1 METTRTETTR
11 KEMKAMNDNRVLR
24 KMFLSEEFSM
34 DTPRSTQMYTDWGM
48 SVLDNGTAVVPV
60 MGVLGDW
67 MPYSYITGMVEKAVQ
82 MDSVNEIILS
92 INSPGGAVAGL
103 FDSCRFIEKASKKK
117 KCIAYVTGMA
127 CSAAYAIATACD
139 EIFMMEDAEV
149 GSCGCYAH
157 AVEYSDAYFEKEGF
171 LHRIFRSKCSPKKN
185 CSVIT
190 DEAEAEAFQ
199 AEIDALGEKYL
210 KYVAKRRKC
219 AYSDALENF
228 GKGGVLMGEKAIAAG
243 MVDGIKTLEELG
255 IEEADTG
262 STKTNKVATEDGT
275 EINATEN
282 NSPLDGGEGD
292 DMDIN
297 AMSEEQRRETFEALC
312 SLQPDLTDSIVKS
325 AKDEERK
332 RILALGELRNGSAEV
347 DAIVDS
353 AVEDGRGA
361 EAVAIDIVKA
371 MKSAKDEVKDR
382 RNAEL
387 DSLAEDTDEAGVG
400 RYAIDDNPY
409 LTAAREM
416 GKENK

>member
-1 METTRTETTR
+1 
-11 KEMKAMNDNRVLR
+11 MKAMNDNRVLR

-67 MPYSYITGMVEKAVQ
+67 MPYSYITGMIEKALKR
-82 MDSVNEIILS
+82 DDINEIVLLID
-92 INSPGGAVAGL
+92 SPGGAVAGL
-103 FDSCRFIEKASKKK
+103 FDTCRFIERASKKK
-117 KCIAYVTGMA
+117 KCTAYVTGMA

-139 EIFMMEDAEV
+139 EIYMMEDAEV

-171 LHRIFRSKCSPKKN
+171 IHRVFRSKCSPKKN
-185 CSVIT
+185 CSVIA
-190 DEAEAEAFQ
+190 DEVEAEAFQ
-199 AEIDALGEKYL
+199 KEIDALGEKYL
-210 KYVAKRRKC
+210 RYVAKRRKC

-255 IEEADTG
+255 IEEADES
-262 STKTNKVATEDGT
+262 STKTRKTAVKDGT
-275 EINATEN
+275 EIKAIEN
-282 NSPLDGGEGD
+282 NSPQNGGEGD

-325 AKDEERK
+325 AKDEEKK

-353 AVEDGRGA
+353 AVEDGRSA
-361 EAVAIDIVKA
+361 EAIAVDIVKA

-382 RNAEL
+382 RKAEL

-400 RYAIDDNPY
+400 RYSIDDNPY

>member
-1 METTRTETTR
+1 
-11 KEMKAMNDNRVLR
+11 MNDNRVLR

-67 MPYSYITGMVEKAVQ
+67 MPYSYITGMIEKALKR
-82 MDSVNEIILS
+82 DDINEIVLLID
-92 INSPGGAVAGL
+92 SPGGAVAGL

-117 KCIAYVTGMA
+117 KCTAYVTGMA

-139 EIFMMEDAEV
+139 EIYMMEDAEV

-171 LHRIFRSKCSPKKN
+171 LHRVFRSKCSPKKN

-210 KYVAKRRKC
+210 RYVAKRRKC

-255 IEEADTG
+255 IEEVDAG

-297 AMSEEQRRETFEALC
+297 AMSKEQRRETFEALC

>member
-1 METTRTETTR
+1 
-11 KEMKAMNDNRVLR
+11 MKAMNDNRVLR

-67 MPYSYITGMVEKAVQ
+67 MPYSYITGMIEKALKR
-82 MDSVNEIILS
+82 DDINEIVLLID
-92 INSPGGAVAGL
+92 SPGGAVAGL

-117 KCIAYVTGMA
+117 KCTAYVTGMA

-139 EIFMMEDAEV
+139 EIYMMEDAEV

-171 LHRIFRSKCSPKKN
+171 LHRVFRSKCSPKKN

-190 DEAEAEAFQ
+190 DEVEAEAFQ
-199 AEIDALGEKYL
+199 AEIDTLGEKYL
-210 KYVAKRRKC
+210 RYVAKRRKC

>member
-1 METTRTETTR
+1 
-11 KEMKAMNDNRVLR
+11 MNDNRVLR

-67 MPYSYITGMVEKAVQ
+67 MPYSYITGMIEKALKR
-82 MDSVNEIILS
+82 DDINEIVLLID
-92 INSPGGAVAGL
+92 SPGGAVAGL

-171 LHRIFRSKCSPKKN
+171 LHRVFRSKCSPKKN

-190 DEAEAEAFQ
+190 DEVEAEAFQ
-199 AEIDALGEKYL
+199 DEIDALGEKYL
-210 KYVAKRRKC
+210 RYVAKRRKC

-255 IEEADTG
+255 IEEADEG
-262 STKTNKVATEDGT
+262 STKARKTAMNDGK
-275 EINATEN
+275 EINAIEN

>member
-1 METTRTETTR
+1 
-11 KEMKAMNDNRVLR
+11 MNDNRVLR

-67 MPYSYITGMVEKAVQ
+67 MPYSYITGMIEKALKR
-82 MDSVNEIILS
+82 DDINEIVLLID
-92 INSPGGAVAGL
+92 SPGGAVAGL

-117 KCIAYVTGMA
+117 KCTAYVTGMA

-139 EIFMMEDAEV
+139 EIYMMEDAEV

-171 LHRIFRSKCSPKKN
+171 LHRVFRSKCSPKKN

-190 DEAEAEAFQ
+190 DEVEAEAFQ
-199 AEIDALGEKYL
+199 DEIDALGEKYL
-210 KYVAKRRKC
+210 RYVAKRRKC

-255 IEEADTG
+255 IEEADEG
-262 STKTNKVATEDGT
+262 SIKARKTAMNDGK
-275 EINATEN
+275 EINAIEN

-387 DSLAEDTDEAGVG
+387 GSLAEDTDEAGVG

>member
-1 METTRTETTR
+1 
-11 KEMKAMNDNRVLR
+11 MNDNRVLR

-67 MPYSYITGMVEKAVQ
+67 MPYSYITGMIEKALKR
-82 MDSVNEIILS
+82 DDINEIVLLID
-92 INSPGGAVAGL
+92 SPGGAVAGL

-117 KCIAYVTGMA
+117 KCTAYVTGMA

-139 EIFMMEDAEV
+139 EIYMMEDAEV

-171 LHRIFRSKCSPKKN
+171 LHRVFRSKCSPKKN

-190 DEAEAEAFQ
+190 DEVEAEAFQ
-199 AEIDALGEKYL
+199 EEIDALGEKYL
-210 KYVAKRRKC
+210 RYVAKRRKC

-275 EINATEN
+275 EINVTEN

>member
-1 METTRTETTR
+1 
-11 KEMKAMNDNRVLR
+11 MKVMNDNRVLR

-67 MPYSYITGMVEKAVQ
+67 MPYSYITGMIEKALKR
-82 MDSVNEIILS
+82 DDINEIVLLID
-92 INSPGGAVAGL
+92 SPGGAVAGL

-117 KCIAYVTGMA
+117 KCTAYVTGMA

-171 LHRIFRSKCSPKKN
+171 LHRVFRSKCSPKKN

-190 DEAEAEAFQ
+190 DEVEAEAFQ
-199 AEIDALGEKYL
+199 KEIDALGEKYL
-210 KYVAKRRKC
+210 RYVAKRRKC

>member
-1 METTRTETTR
+1 M
-11 KEMKAMNDNRVLR
+11 KEMNDNRVLR

-67 MPYSYITGMVEKAVQ
+67 MPYSYITGMIEKALKR
-82 MDSVNEIILS
+82 DDINEIVLLID
-92 INSPGGAVAGL
+92 SPGGAVAGL

-117 KCIAYVTGMA
+117 KCTAYVTGMA

-139 EIFMMEDAEV
+139 EIYMMEDAEV

-171 LHRIFRSKCSPKKN
+171 LHRVFRSKCSPKKN

-190 DEAEAEAFQ
+190 DEVEAEVFQ
-199 AEIDALGEKYL
+199 EEIDALGEKYL
-210 KYVAKRRKC
+210 RYVAKRRKC

>member
-1 METTRTETTR
+1 
-11 KEMKAMNDNRVLR
+11 MKAMNDNRVLR

-67 MPYSYITGMVEKAVQ
+67 MPYSYITGMIEKALKR
-82 MDSVNEIILS
+82 DDINEIVLLID
-92 INSPGGAVAGL
+92 SPGGAVAGL

-117 KCIAYVTGMA
+117 KCTAYVTGMA

-139 EIFMMEDAEV
+139 EIYMMEDAEV

-171 LHRIFRSKCSPKKN
+171 LHRVFRSKCSPKKN

-190 DEAEAEAFQ
+190 DEVEAEAFQ
-199 AEIDALGEKYL
+199 KEIDALGEKYL
-210 KYVAKRRKC
+210 RYVAKRRKC

-262 STKTNKVATEDGT
+262 STKTNKVATEDST

-312 SLQPDLTDSIVKS
+312 SLQPDLTNSIVKS

>member
-1 METTRTETTR
+1 
-11 KEMKAMNDNRVLR
+11 MKAMNDNRVLR

-67 MPYSYITGMVEKAVQ
+67 MPYSYITGMIEKALKR
-82 MDSVNEIILS
+82 DDINEIVLLID
-92 INSPGGAVAGL
+92 SPGGAVAGL

-210 KYVAKRRKC
+210 RYVAKRRKC

>member
-1 METTRTETTR
+1 
-11 KEMKAMNDNRVLR
+11 MNDNRVLR

-67 MPYSYITGMVEKAVQ
+67 MPYSYITGMIEKALKR
-82 MDSVNEIILS
+82 DDINEIVLLID
-92 INSPGGAVAGL
+92 SPGGAVAGL
-103 FDSCRFIEKASKKK
+103 FDSCRFIERASKKK
-117 KCIAYVTGMA
+117 KCTAYVTGMA

-139 EIFMMEDAEV
+139 EIYMMEDAEV

-171 LHRIFRSKCSPKKN
+171 IHRVFRSKCSPKKN

-190 DEAEAEAFQ
+190 DEVEAEAFQ
-199 AEIDALGEKYL
+199 KEIDALGEKYL
-210 KYVAKRRKC
+210 RYVAKRRKC

-228 GKGGVLMGEKAIAAG
+228 GKGGVLMGEKAVAAG

-255 IEEADTG
+255 IEEADES
-262 STKTNKVATEDGT
+262 STKTRKTAVKDGT
-275 EINATEN
+275 EIKAIEN

-325 AKDEERK
+325 AKDEEKK

-353 AVEDGRGA
+353 AVEDGRSA
-361 EAVAIDIVKA
+361 EAIAVDIVKA

-382 RNAEL
+382 RKAEL

-400 RYAIDDNPY
+400 RYSIDDNPY

>member
-1 METTRTETTR
+1 
-11 KEMKAMNDNRVLR
+11 MNDNRVLR

-117 KCIAYVTGMA
+117 KCTAYVTGMA

-139 EIFMMEDAEV
+139 EIYMMEDAEV

-171 LHRIFRSKCSPKKN
+171 LHRVFRSKCSPKKN

-262 STKTNKVATEDGT
+262 STKTNKVATEDST

>member
-1 METTRTETTR
+1 
-11 KEMKAMNDNRVLR
+11 MKAMNDNRVLR

-34 DTPRSTQMYTDWGM
+34 DTPRSTQMYTDYGM

-67 MPYSYITGMVEKAVQ
+67 TPYSYITGMIEKALKR
-82 MDSVNEIILS
+82 DDINEIVLLID
-92 INSPGGAVAGL
+92 SPGGAVAGL

-117 KCIAYVTGMA
+117 KCTAYVTGMA

-139 EIFMMEDAEV
+139 EIYMMEDAEV

-171 LHRIFRSKCSPKKN
+171 LHRVFRSKCSPKKN

-190 DEAEAEAFQ
+190 DEVEAEAFQ
-199 AEIDALGEKYL
+199 EEIDALGEKYL
-210 KYVAKRRKC
+210 RYVAKRRKC

-275 EINATEN
+275 EIHATEN

>member
-1 METTRTETTR
+1 
-11 KEMKAMNDNRVLR
+11 MKAMNDNRVLR

-34 DTPRSTQMYTDWGM
+34 DTSRSTQMCRDWGM
-48 SVLDNGTAVVPV
+48 SVLDKGTAVVPV

-67 MPYSYITGMVEKAVQ
+67 MPYSYITGMIEKALKR
-82 MDSVNEIILS
+82 DDINEIVLLID
-92 INSPGGAVAGL
+92 SPGGAVAGL

-117 KCIAYVTGMA
+117 KCTAYVTGMA

-171 LHRIFRSKCSPKKN
+171 LHRVFRSKCSPKKN

-190 DEAEAEAFQ
+190 DEVEAEAFQ
-199 AEIDALGEKYL
+199 EEIDALGEKYL
-210 KYVAKRRKC
+210 RYVAKRRKC

-262 STKTNKVATEDGT
+262 STKTNKVATEDST

>member
-1 METTRTETTR
+1 
-11 KEMKAMNDNRVLR
+11 MKVMNDNRVLR

-67 MPYSYITGMVEKAVQ
+67 MPYSYITGMIEKALKR
-82 MDSVNEIILS
+82 DDINEIVLLID
-92 INSPGGAVAGL
+92 SPGGAVAGL
-103 FDSCRFIEKASKKK
+103 FDTCRFIERASKKK
-117 KCIAYVTGMA
+117 KCTAYVTGMA

-139 EIFMMEDAEV
+139 EIYMMEDAEV

-171 LHRIFRSKCSPKKN
+171 IHRVFRSKCSPKKN
-185 CSVIT
+185 CSVIA
-190 DEAEAEAFQ
+190 DEVEAEAFQ
-199 AEIDALGEKYL
+199 KEIDALGEKYL
-210 KYVAKRRKC
+210 RYVAKRRKC

-255 IEEADTG
+255 IEEADES
-262 STKTNKVATEDGT
+262 STKTRKTAVKDGT
-275 EINATEN
+275 EIKAIEN
-282 NSPLDGGEGD
+282 NSPQNGGEGD

-325 AKDEERK
+325 AKDEEKK

-353 AVEDGRGA
+353 AVEDGRSA
-361 EAVAIDIVKA
+361 EAIAVDIVKA

-382 RNAEL
+382 RKAEL

-400 RYAIDDNPY
+400 RYSIDDNPY

>member
-1 METTRTETTR
+1 
-11 KEMKAMNDNRVLR
+11 MNDNRVLR

-67 MPYSYITGMVEKAVQ
+67 MPYSYITGMIEKALKR
-82 MDSVNEIILS
+82 DDINEIVLLID
-92 INSPGGAVAGL
+92 SPGGAVAGL
-103 FDSCRFIEKASKKK
+103 FDSCRYIEKASKKK
-117 KCIAYVTGMA
+117 KCTAYVTGMA

-139 EIFMMEDAEV
+139 EIYMMEDAEV

-171 LHRIFRSKCSPKKN
+171 LHRVFRSKCSPKKN

-190 DEAEAEAFQ
+190 DEVEAEAFQ
-199 AEIDALGEKYL
+199 KEIDALGEKYL
-210 KYVAKRRKC
+210 RYVAKRRKC

-255 IEEADTG
+255 IEEADEG
-262 STKTNKVATEDGT
+262 STTKRKTAVKDGT
-275 EINATEN
+275 EIKAIEN
-282 NSPLDGGEGD
+282 NSPQNGGEGD

>member
-1 METTRTETTR
+1 
-11 KEMKAMNDNRVLR
+11 MKAMNDNRVLR

-60 MGVLGDW
+60 TGVLGDW
-67 MPYSYITGMVEKAVQ
+67 MPYSYITGMIEKALKR
-82 MDSVNEIILS
+82 DDINEIVLLID
-92 INSPGGAVAGL
+92 SPGGAVAGL
-103 FDSCRFIEKASKKK
+103 FDTCRFIERASKKK
-117 KCIAYVTGMA
+117 KCTAYVTGMA

-139 EIFMMEDAEV
+139 EIYMMEDAEV

-171 LHRIFRSKCSPKKN
+171 LHRVFRSKCSPKKN

-199 AEIDALGEKYL
+199 EEIDALGDKYL

-219 AYSDALENF
+219 SYSDALENF

-255 IEEADTG
+255 IEEADEG
-262 STKTNKVATEDGT
+262 STKTRKSAVKDGT
-275 EINATEN
+275 EINANEN

-325 AKDEERK
+325 AKDEEKK

-353 AVEDGRGA
+353 AVEDGRSA
-361 EAVAIDIVKA
+361 EAIAVDIVKA

-382 RNAEL
+382 RKAEL

-400 RYAIDDNPY
+400 RYSVDDNPY

>member
-1 METTRTETTR
+1 
-11 KEMKAMNDNRVLR
+11 MKAMNDNRVLR

-48 SVLDNGTAVVPV
+48 SVLDNGMAVVPV

-67 MPYSYITGMVEKAVQ
+67 MPYSYITGMIEKALKR
-82 MDSVNEIILS
+82 DDINEIVLLID
-92 INSPGGAVAGL
+92 SPGGAVAGL

-117 KCIAYVTGMA
+117 KCTAYVTGMA

-139 EIFMMEDAEV
+139 EIYMMEDAEV

-171 LHRIFRSKCSPKKN
+171 LHRVFRSKCSPKNN

-199 AEIDALGEKYL
+199 EEIDALGDKYL

-219 AYSDALENF
+219 SYSDALENF

-255 IEEADTG
+255 IEEADEG
-262 STKTNKVATEDGT
+262 STKTRKSAVKDGT
-275 EINATEN
+275 EINANEN

-325 AKDEERK
+325 AKDEEKK

-371 MKSAKDEVKDR
+371 IKSAKDEVKDR
-382 RNAEL
+382 RKAEL

-400 RYAIDDNPY
+400 RYSIDDNPY

>member
-1 METTRTETTR
+1 
-11 KEMKAMNDNRVLR
+11 MKAMNDNRVLR

-67 MPYSYITGMVEKAVQ
+67 MPYSYITGMIEKALKR
-82 MDSVNEIILS
+82 DDINEIVLLID
-92 INSPGGAVAGL
+92 SPGGAVAGL
-103 FDSCRFIEKASKKK
+103 FDSCRYIEKASKKK
-117 KCIAYVTGMA
+117 KCTAYVTGMA

-139 EIFMMEDAEV
+139 EIYMMEDAEV

-171 LHRIFRSKCSPKKN
+171 LHRVFRSKCSPKKN

-190 DEAEAEAFQ
+190 DEVEAEAFQ
-199 AEIDALGEKYL
+199 KEIDALGEKYL
-210 KYVAKRRKC
+210 RYVAKRRKC

>member
-1 METTRTETTR
+1 
-11 KEMKAMNDNRVLR
+11 MNDNRVLR

-67 MPYSYITGMVEKAVQ
+67 MPYSYITGMIEKALKR
-82 MDSVNEIILS
+82 DDINEIVLLID
-92 INSPGGAVAGL
+92 SPGGAVAGL

-117 KCIAYVTGMA
+117 KCTAYVTGMA

-139 EIFMMEDAEV
+139 EIYMMEDAEV

-171 LHRIFRSKCSPKKN
+171 LHRVFRSKCSPKKN

-190 DEAEAEAFQ
+190 DEVEAEAFQ
-199 AEIDALGEKYL
+199 GEIDALGEKYL
-210 KYVAKRRKC
+210 RYVAKRRKC

>member
-1 METTRTETTR
+1 
-11 KEMKAMNDNRVLR
+11 MNDNRVLR

-67 MPYSYITGMVEKAVQ
+67 MPYSYITGMIEDALSMEKV
-82 MDSVNEIILS
+82 DSIVLM

-103 FDSCRFIEKASKKK
+103 FDTCRYIEKASKKK
-117 KCIAYVTGMA
+117 KCTAYVTGMA

-139 EIFMMEDAEV
+139 EIYMMEDAEV

-171 LHRIFRSKCSPKKN
+171 LHRVFRSKCSPKKN

-190 DEAEAEAFQ
+190 DEVEAEAFQ
-199 AEIDALGEKYL
+199 KEIDALGEKYL
-210 KYVAKRRKC
+210 RYVAKRRKC

-275 EINATEN
+275 EINAIEN
-282 NSPLDGGEGD
+282 NSPQNGGEGD

-382 RNAEL
+382 RKAEL

-400 RYAIDDNPY
+400 RYSIDDNPY

>member
-1 METTRTETTR
+1 
-11 KEMKAMNDNRVLR
+11 MKVMNDNRVLR

-67 MPYSYITGMVEKAVQ
+67 MPYSYITGMIEKALKR
-82 MDSVNEIILS
+82 DDINEIVLLID
-92 INSPGGAVAGL
+92 SPGGAVAGL
-103 FDSCRFIEKASKKK
+103 FDTCRFIERASKKK
-117 KCIAYVTGMA
+117 KCTAYVTGMA

-139 EIFMMEDAEV
+139 EIYMMEDAEV

-171 LHRIFRSKCSPKKN
+171 IHRVFRSKCSPKKN
-185 CSVIT
+185 CSVIA
-190 DEAEAEAFQ
+190 DEVEAEAFQ
-199 AEIDALGEKYL
+199 KEIDALGEKYL
-210 KYVAKRRKC
+210 RYVAKRRKC
-219 AYSDALENF
+219 SYSDALENF

-255 IEEADTG
+255 IEEADEG
-262 STKTNKVATEDGT
+262 STKTRKSAVKDGT
-275 EINATEN
+275 EINANEN

-325 AKDEERK
+325 AKDEEKK

-382 RNAEL
+382 RKAEL

-400 RYAIDDNPY
+400 RYSIDDNPY

>member
-1 METTRTETTR
+1 METMR

-67 MPYSYITGMVEKAVQ
+67 MPYSYITGMIEKALKR
-82 MDSVNEIILS
+82 DDINEIVLLID
-92 INSPGGAVAGL
+92 SPGGAVAGL

-117 KCIAYVTGMA
+117 KCTAYVTGMA

-139 EIFMMEDAEV
+139 EIYMMEDAEV

-171 LHRIFRSKCSPKKN
+171 LHRVFRSKCSPKKN

-190 DEAEAEAFQ
+190 DEVEAEAFQ
-199 AEIDALGEKYL
+199 DEIDALGEKYL
-210 KYVAKRRKC
+210 RYVAKRRKC

-255 IEEADTG
+255 IEEADTS
-262 STKTNKVATEDGT
+262 STKTNKVATEDGK
-275 EINATEN
+275 EINAIEN

-371 MKSAKDEVKDR
+371 MKSAKDKVKDR

>member
-1 METTRTETTR
+1 
-11 KEMKAMNDNRVLR
+11 MNDNRVLR

-67 MPYSYITGMVEKAVQ
+67 MPYSYITGMIEKALKR
-82 MDSVNEIILS
+82 DDINEIVLLID
-92 INSPGGAVAGL
+92 SPGGAVAGL

-117 KCIAYVTGMA
+117 KCTAYVTGMA

-139 EIFMMEDAEV
+139 EIYMMEDAEV

-171 LHRIFRSKCSPKKN
+171 LHRVFRSKCSPKKN

-190 DEAEAEAFQ
+190 DEVEAEAFQ
-199 AEIDALGEKYL
+199 KEIDALGEKYL
-210 KYVAKRRKC
+210 RYVAKRRKC

-228 GKGGVLMGEKAIAAG
+228 GKGGVLMGEEAIAAG

-262 STKTNKVATEDGT
+262 STKTNKVATEDST

>member
-11 KEMKAMNDNRVLR
+11 KEMKVMNDNRVLR

-210 KYVAKRRKC
+210 RYVAKRRKC

>member
-1 METTRTETTR
+1 
-11 KEMKAMNDNRVLR
+11 MKAMNDNRVLR

-34 DTPRSTQMYTDWGM
+34 DTPRSTQMYTDYGM

-67 MPYSYITGMVEKAVQ
+67 MPYSYITGMIEKALKR
-82 MDSVNEIILS
+82 DDINEIVLLID
-92 INSPGGAVAGL
+92 SPGGAVAGL

-117 KCIAYVTGMA
+117 KCTAYVTGMA

-139 EIFMMEDAEV
+139 EIYMMEDAEV

-171 LHRIFRSKCSPKKN
+171 LHRVFRSKCSPKKN

-190 DEAEAEAFQ
+190 DEVEAEAFQ
-199 AEIDALGEKYL
+199 DEIDALGEKYL
-210 KYVAKRRKC
+210 RYVAKRRKC

-255 IEEADTG
+255 IEEADEG
-262 STKTNKVATEDGT
+262 SIKARKTAMNDGK
-275 EINATEN
+275 EINAIEN

>member
-1 METTRTETTR
+1 
-11 KEMKAMNDNRVLR
+11 MNDNRVLR

-67 MPYSYITGMVEKAVQ
+67 MPYSYITGMIEKALKR
-82 MDSVNEIILS
+82 DDINEIVLLID
-92 INSPGGAVAGL
+92 SPGGAVAGL
-103 FDSCRFIEKASKKK
+103 FDTCRFIERASKKK
-117 KCIAYVTGMA
+117 KCTAYVTGMA

-139 EIFMMEDAEV
+139 EIYMMEDAEV

-171 LHRIFRSKCSPKKN
+171 LHRVFRSKCSPKKN

-199 AEIDALGEKYL
+199 EEIDALGDKYL

-219 AYSDALENF
+219 SYSDALENF

-255 IEEADTG
+255 IEEADES
-262 STKTNKVATEDGT
+262 STKTRKTAVKDGT
-275 EINATEN
+275 EIKAIEN
-282 NSPLDGGEGD
+282 NSPQNGGKGD

-325 AKDEERK
+325 AKDEEKK

-382 RNAEL
+382 RKAEL

-400 RYAIDDNPY
+400 RYSVDDNPY

>member
-1 METTRTETTR
+1 
-11 KEMKAMNDNRVLR
+11 MNDNRVLR

-34 DTPRSTQMYTDWGM
+34 DTPRSTQMYTDYGM

-67 MPYSYITGMVEKAVQ
+67 MPYSYITGMIEKALKR
-82 MDSVNEIILS
+82 DDINEIVLLID
-92 INSPGGAVAGL
+92 SPGGAVAGL

-117 KCIAYVTGMA
+117 KCTAYVTGMA

-139 EIFMMEDAEV
+139 EIYMMEDAEV

-171 LHRIFRSKCSPKKN
+171 LHRVFRSKCSPKKN

-190 DEAEAEAFQ
+190 DEVEAEAFQ
-199 AEIDALGEKYL
+199 DEIDALGEKYL
-210 KYVAKRRKC
+210 RYVAKRRKC

-255 IEEADTG
+255 IEEADEG
-262 STKTNKVATEDGT
+262 STKARKTAMNDGK
-275 EINATEN
+275 EINAIEN

-387 DSLAEDTDEAGVG
+387 DSLAKDTDEAGVG
-400 RYAIDDNPY
+400 RYSIDDNPY

>member
-1 METTRTETTR
+1 
-11 KEMKAMNDNRVLR
+11 MNDNRVLR

-67 MPYSYITGMVEKAVQ
+67 MPYSYITGMIEKALKR
-82 MDSVNEIILS
+82 DDINEIVLLID
-92 INSPGGAVAGL
+92 SPGGAVAGL

-117 KCIAYVTGMA
+117 KCTAYVTGMA

-139 EIFMMEDAEV
+139 EIYMMEDAEV

-171 LHRIFRSKCSPKKN
+171 LHRVFRSKCSPKKN

-199 AEIDALGEKYL
+199 EEIDALGDKYL

-219 AYSDALENF
+219 SYSDALENF

-255 IEEADTG
+255 IEEADES
-262 STKTNKVATEDGT
+262 STKTRKTAVKDGT
-275 EINATEN
+275 EIKAIEN
-282 NSPLDGGEGD
+282 NSPQNGGEGD

-325 AKDEERK
+325 AKDEEKK

-353 AVEDGRGA
+353 AVEDGRSA
-361 EAVAIDIVKA
+361 EAIAVDIVKA

-382 RNAEL
+382 RKAEL

-400 RYAIDDNPY
+400 RYSIDDNPY

>member
-1 METTRTETTR
+1 
-11 KEMKAMNDNRVLR
+11 MNDNRVLR

-67 MPYSYITGMVEKAVQ
+67 MPYSYITGMIEKALRR
-82 MDSVNEIILS
+82 DDVNEIVLLID
-92 INSPGGAVAGL
+92 SPGGAVAGL

-117 KCIAYVTGMA
+117 KCTAYVTGMA

-139 EIFMMEDAEV
+139 EIYMMEDAEV

-171 LHRIFRSKCSPKKN
+171 LHRVFRSKCSPKKN

-190 DEAEAEAFQ
+190 DEVEAEAFQ
-199 AEIDALGEKYL
+199 KEIDALGEKYL
-210 KYVAKRRKC
+210 RYVAKRRKC

-255 IEEADTG
+255 IEEVDES
-262 STKTNKVATEDGT
+262 STKTRKTAVKDGT
-275 EINATEN
+275 EIKAIEN
-282 NSPLDGGEGD
+282 NSPQNGGEGD

-325 AKDEERK
+325 AKDEEKK

-353 AVEDGRGA
+353 AVEDGRSA
-361 EAVAIDIVKA
+361 EAIAVDIVKA

-382 RNAEL
+382 RKAEL
-387 DSLAEDTDEAGVG
+387 DSLAEDTDEAGVS
-400 RYAIDDNPY
+400 RYSIDDNPY

>member
-1 METTRTETTR
+1 
-11 KEMKAMNDNRVLR
+11 MKAMNDNRVLR

-67 MPYSYITGMVEKAVQ
+67 MPYSYITGMIEKALKR
-82 MDSVNEIILS
+82 DDINEIVLLID
-92 INSPGGAVAGL
+92 SPGGAVAGL

-117 KCIAYVTGMA
+117 KCTAYVTGMA

-139 EIFMMEDAEV
+139 EIYMMEDAEV

-171 LHRIFRSKCSPKKN
+171 LHRVFRSKCSPKKN

-190 DEAEAEAFQ
+190 DEVEAEAFQ
-199 AEIDALGEKYL
+199 DEIDALGEKYL
-210 KYVAKRRKC
+210 RYVAKRRKC

-255 IEEADTG
+255 IEEADEG
-262 STKTNKVATEDGT
+262 STKARKTAMNDGK
-275 EINATEN
+275 EINAIEN

-382 RNAEL
+382 RKAEL
-387 DSLAEDTDEAGVG
+387 DSLVEDTDEAGVG

>member
-1 METTRTETTR
+1 
-11 KEMKAMNDNRVLR
+11 MNDNRVLR

-67 MPYSYITGMVEKAVQ
+67 MPYSYITGMIEKALKR
-82 MDSVNEIILS
+82 DDINEIVLLID
-92 INSPGGAVAGL
+92 SPGGAVAGL

-117 KCIAYVTGMA
+117 KCTAYVTGMA

-139 EIFMMEDAEV
+139 EIYMMEDAEV

-171 LHRIFRSKCSPKKN
+171 LHRVFRSKCSPKKN

-190 DEAEAEAFQ
+190 DEVEAEAFQ
-199 AEIDALGEKYL
+199 EEIDALGEKYL
-210 KYVAKRRKC
+210 RYVAKRRKC

>member
-1 METTRTETTR
+1 
-11 KEMKAMNDNRVLR
+11 MKVMNDNRVLR

-34 DTPRSTQMYTDWGM
+34 DTPRSTQMYTDCGM

-67 MPYSYITGMVEKAVQ
+67 MPYSYITGMIEDALSMEKV
-82 MDSVNEIILS
+82 DSIVLM

-103 FDSCRFIEKASKKK
+103 FDTCRYIEKASKKK
-117 KCIAYVTGMA
+117 KCTAYVTGMA

-210 KYVAKRRKC
+210 RYVAKRRKC

>member
-210 KYVAKRRKC
+210 RYVAKRRKC

>member
-1 METTRTETTR
+1 
-11 KEMKAMNDNRVLR
+11 MNDNRVLR

-67 MPYSYITGMVEKAVQ
+67 MPYSYITGMIEKALKR
-82 MDSVNEIILS
+82 DDINEIVLLID
-92 INSPGGAVAGL
+92 SPGGAVAGL
-103 FDSCRFIEKASKKK
+103 FDSCRYIEKASKKK
-117 KCIAYVTGMA
+117 KCTAYVTGMA

-171 LHRIFRSKCSPKKN
+171 LHRVFRSKCSPKKN

-190 DEAEAEAFQ
+190 DEVEAEAFQ
-199 AEIDALGEKYL
+199 KEIDALGEKYL
-210 KYVAKRRKC
+210 RYVAKRRKC

>member
-1 METTRTETTR
+1 
-11 KEMKAMNDNRVLR
+11 MNDNRVLR

-92 INSPGGAVAGL
+92 INSPGGAVAGV

-190 DEAEAEAFQ
+190 DEVEAEAFQ
-199 AEIDALGEKYL
+199 EEIDALGEKYL
-210 KYVAKRRKC
+210 RYVAKRRKC